1 MALLVLLA
9 AAARA
14 RVVAADLW
22 SFVPDRL
29 HRGIVAAGIVHDERL
44 TGRMSNR
51 WRGLCFLGDDR
62 TETPEIADRLG
73 VNPFL
78 HLLEHL
84 EAFLLVLDKRIA
96 LPIAAQAN
104 AFLEVIQA
112 VEMILPLLVGD
123 LEHDVALDP
132 LKDLAADDL
141 LLFGVGC
148 LDGRPQLV

>member
-14 RVVAADLW
+14 RVIAADLW

-29 HRGIVAAGIVHDERL
+29 HRGIVAADSSRLRGAMAGERRSRGRGRAENGRRLTERRVGAGIVHDERL

-84 EAFLLVLDKRIA
+84 EAFLLVLDKRI
-96 LPIAAQAN
+96 
-104 AFLEVIQA
+104 
-112 VEMILPLLVGD
+112 
-123 LEHDVALDP
+123 
-132 LKDLAADDL
+132 
-141 LLFGVGC
+141 
-148 LDGRPQLV
+148 